1 MGDSQTGPRHL
12 DISGWYPGV
21 PWLESGPC
29 HSSMIMT
36 IDTVPVTESV
46 HAQSLFACEP
56 IPSVELATH
65 LRWV

>member
-1 MGDSQTGPRHL
+1 MGRFSDKPSTSRHL
-12 DISGWYPGV
+12 GVAPGSAMV
-21 PWLESGPC
+21 ESGPC

-56 IPSVELATH
+56 ILLVELTTH